1 MLDKTLAIVL
11 AGGAATRLRPLTE
24 HRAKAAAPFG
34 GKYRIID
41 FALANCLASGLRR
54 VLVLTQYKSHSLQ
67 KHLRDGWS
75 IFNPELG
82 EYITPVPPQMRAGE
96 GWYAGTADSIYQN
109 RYLLERSGAERAV
122 VMSGDHIYR
131 MDYGAMVRAHRDRG
145 AAVTL
150 ACMELPIGEARSFGV
165 LTVDP
170 DGRVTGFAE
179 KPAEPVAMHHDPT
192 PSLVSLGVYVFSMD
206 LLLQALET
214 DHDTPNST
222 HELRRDVLPRV
233 VQSQSVY
240 AYRFGGTTGR
250 VTADGYWRDVKTLD
264 AYYAANMD
272 LLEPV
277 PPIDLYQ
284 DDWPIHTY
292 QPQSPPA
299 RTVPGH
305 FGNEGIFINSIA
317 AGGVIIAGG
326 TVKHSILFAKVQVGE
341 EALVEDAILFD
352 RVRIAENARVRR
364 CIIDKDV
371 HVPDGAHIGYDLE
384 RDRERFT
391 VTEQGI
397 VVVPKGYRFR

>member
-11 AGGAATRLRPLTE
+11 AGGAGSRLRPLTE
-24 HRAKAAAPFG
+24 HRTKAAVPFG

-75 IFNPELG
+75 VFNPELG

-96 GWYAGTADSIYQN
+96 GWYAGTADSVYQN
-109 RYLLERSGAERAV
+109 RYLLERSGAELAV
-122 VMSGDHIYR
+122 VVSGDHIYR
-131 MDYGAMVRAHRDRG
+131 MDYGAMAKAHRDQR

-150 ACMELPIGEARSFGV
+150 ACMEMPIGQARAFGV
-165 LTVDP
+165 LSVDA
-170 DGRVTGFAE
+170 DGRVTDFAE
-179 KPAEPVAMHHDPT
+179 KPAEPAPMHHDPAR
-192 PSLVSLGVYVFSMD
+192 SLVSLGVYVFSMEV
-206 LLLQALET
+206 LLQALEG
-214 DHDTPNST
+214 DHDTPSST
-222 HELRRDVLPRV
+222 HEFGKDVLPQV
-233 VQSQSVY
+233 VQSQPVY
-240 AYRFGGTTGR
+240 AYRFGGTAGR
-250 VTADGYWRDVKTLD
+250 VTVDGYWRDVKTLD

-284 DDWPIHTY
+284 DDWPIRTY
-292 QPQSPPA
+292 QLQSPPA

-326 TVKHSILFAKVQVGE
+326 TVKHSILFAKVHVGE
-341 EALVEDAILFD
+341 EALVEDAILYD
-352 RVRIAENARVRR
+352 RVRIGENARVRR

-371 HVPDGAHIGYDLE
+371 DIPDGMRIGYDL
-384 RDRERFT
+384 DRERGRFT

-397 VVVPKGYRFR
+397 VVVPKGYRF